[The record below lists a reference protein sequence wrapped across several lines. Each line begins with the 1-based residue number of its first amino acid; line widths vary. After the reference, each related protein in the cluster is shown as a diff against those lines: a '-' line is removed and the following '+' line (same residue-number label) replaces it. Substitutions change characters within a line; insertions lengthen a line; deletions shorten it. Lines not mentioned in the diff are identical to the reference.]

1 MLTFE
6 NITCIRGKN
15 VLFKDMGLCLQEGA
29 MLLVKGANGAGKTS
43 LIEILAGILPPNA
56 GQVLWNGQPVAKNP
70 DFTRD
75 MMHIG
80 HISDIMEK
88 ESVEKNIATW
98 AKKYDTQ
105 TLINAALHYYD
116 LADYKDTPA
125 KHLSAGLKRR
135 LALSRLIVA
144 PCKLWL
150 LDEPTN
156 FLDEEALLLTVSLI
170 ETRVKQGG
178 IVITATHIMNS
189 SVDAHALN
197 LADFRPDQAP

>member
-1 MLTFE
+1 
-6 NITCIRGKN
+6 
-15 VLFKDMGLCLQEGA
+15 MGFCLQEGA
-29 MLLVKGANGAGKTS
+29 LLLVKGANGSGKTS
-43 LIEILAGILPPNA
+43 LLDILAGIGKPDEGRALWE
-56 GQVLWNGQPVAKNP
+56 GQDIAKHP
-70 DFTRD
+70 YLVRD

-80 HISDIMEK
+80 HASHINE
-88 ESVEKNIATW
+88 EWTVEKNIAAW
-98 AKKYDTQ
+98 GDEYDTQ
-105 TLINAALHYYD
+105 TLVRAALHYYD
-116 LADYKDTPA
+116 LEDCKDVLA

-178 IVITATHIMNS
+178 IVIVATHIMNS
-189 SVDAHALN
+189 AIDAHMLDM
-197 LADFRPDQAP
+197 ADFNPAGLRL